1 MSGKVY
7 ALYKGEDIRH
17 IGTIEEIAKKEGV
30 LPETIKFYATPTYRK
45 RRKNSK
51 DNNYRSVVYLDD

>member
-1 MSGKVY
+1 MSRKVY

-17 IGTIEEIAKKEGV
+17 IGTIDEIAEKENV
-30 LPETIKFYATPTYRK
+30 LPKTIKFYGTPTYKK

-51 DNNYRSVVYLDD
+51 DNNYRSVVCLDD